1 MNEVKKQYNILYE
14 FMYNSKTHIRLV
26 RVIAVAVMLLIGFN
40 RLLSAQQ
47 NAIVDSKED
56 LIFVKNYY
64 ESILKND
71 STNYSALTNLGVIY
85 QQQGD
90 LENSLRYFK
99 KAATLHPYSPRSYHN
114 LGIFYSLMGKI
125 DDAIIYL
132 EKAAEIDSASS
143 YSIRQLGII
152 QLQNKK
158 YKEAI
163 ESFSKALSR
172 DKFDT
177 ESYIGKA
184 LTFWLMKDYKKVITT
199 IDKMRRFNLRFYRM
213 ELLLADVYYKLKDY
227 DNAMKYAKIDEQ
239 ENSSKAEGHYM
250 LGQIFGSVGET
261 GKAKREFEKVS
272 SIIQE
277 NPKASLELSINIF
290 FESKVKQQFE

>member
-1 MNEVKKQYNILYE
+1 MNEAKKPYNILYE